1 MAQPAKK
8 KVAINVTKLDSSAA
22 NTLAPAKTTLG
33 APTLSQPNPDNS
45 TKKSSLKP
53 SVTANTA
60 VKPTISAA
68 GTSAGI
74 GAKSTTA
81 YGGAAASNPIS
92 T

>member
-8 KVAINVTKLDSSAA
+8 KVAINVTKLESSAS

-33 APTLSQPNPDNS
+33 APTLNQPTLDNS
-45 TKKSSLKP
+45 AAKKSILKP
-53 SVTANTA
+53 SVTVNTA
-60 VKPTISAA
+60 VKPTVGAS
-68 GTSAGI
+68 TSAGI

-81 YGGAAASNPIS
+81 YSGAAASNPIS